1 MVGSI
6 VLSLLLVALLVTV
19 HLMCAYWVVGRQRVE
34 LRLVSLERQAVS
46 HDAIQTAIHHFRH
59 DLNNLLF
66 SMSAAQEVA
75 QATLETNQPE
85 RASKAMER
93 VRSQLRHS
101 MDFVR
106 RFRPGS
112 GEEPDAPVD
121 VHQLVL
127 LMARPLAVPTSDLAL
142 DADLVGWVI
151 RAPPVTLAILVGNL
165 IKNALEASR
174 RVRIRRRGSALS
186 VENPVQRADLPVLEG
201 EDIYEAG
208 FSTKGDDRGVGLDSA
223 ARAADRCGLGLS
235 HEVFQERSEPWVR
248 FRVDFGDAAG
258 DLPDL
263 RGGAQGPPLIPRT
276 ATLGDWPPEAP

>member
-1 MVGSI
+1 MLGGI
-6 VLSLLLVALLVTV
+6 LLSVLLVALMLTV
-19 HLMCAYWVVGRQRVE
+19 HFMCAYWVLERQRVE
-34 LRLVSLERQAVS
+34 QRMVSLERQAVS

-66 SMSAAQEVA
+66 SMSAAHEVA

-85 RASKAMER
+85 RASQAMER

-121 VHQLVL
+121 LQQLVL
-127 LMARPLAVPTSDLAL
+127 LMARPLAIPTSELSL
-142 DADLVGWVI
+142 DAALAGWVV

-201 EDIYEAG
+201 DDIYGAG

-235 HEVFQERSEPWVR
+235 HEVFHERSKPWVR
-248 FRVDFGDAAG
+248 FQVDFGDAAG
-258 DLPDL
+258 ELPVVP
-263 RGGAQGPPLIPRT
+263 GGAGGSPLFPRT
-276 ATLGDWPPEAP
+276 TTLGDWPPEAP